1 MGIFDFFN
9 KPTEQ
14 EKNDDNEL
22 VNELN
27 LYKLIIEQLTVSDKK
42 DKLLKQVNSYI
53 QDYQNNKITSSK
65 LQNKLNS
72 IKTELSKIFGITLQD
87 RIDLYNKN
95 RDLKSEVF
103 NDAFDDMQLSE
114 LIKNQ
119 NSHPIT
125 NTKVPSEKIVGRR
138 T

>member
-14 EKNDDNEL
+14 EKNYDNEL

-27 LYKLIIEQLTVSDKK
+27 LYRLIIEQLTVSDKK

-53 QDYQNNKITSSK
+53 QDYQNNKITNIK

-87 RIDLYNKN
+87 RIDLYKKN
-95 RDLKSEVF
+95 RDLKREVF
-103 NDAFDDMQLSE
+103 NDAFDDMQLEE

-119 NSHPIT
+119 KSHPIT
-125 NTKVPSEKIVGRR
+125 NTKVPSENIVGRR